1 MLRVTFCAYDK
12 PDSVGGPFSW
22 LQRLLPALRA
32 HGIEARCLVLLHCGD
47 TGPTLESL
55 RAQGIACE
63 STLCHERTED
73 RIRWI
78 LERLREHPPD
88 VFVPNLPV
96 AAYFAAAWLRSAGIP
111 TLGILHSDDSFYRGL
126 QDEFVIGPK
135 RFRLSGLVCVSRELE
150 QQILARRPQS
160 TRVWRIPY
168 GVPVPDQPVR
178 REPGVLRLAYV
189 GRLAEEQKRI
199 TEVTRG
205 LCRVISEVPATTAVI
220 FGDGPDKL
228 AVETILA
235 NEGNEL
241 PIRLGGLVP
250 SGRIQEELLN
260 CDVTVLLSDYEGL
273 PIALMEAMACGC
285 VPVCLQMR
293 SGIPE
298 LIKDGE
304 NGLLVDDRGDGLV
317 AAIRR
322 LRDEAGLWERLSH
335 AARARIEEEFSDTLC
350 NGQWAAML
358 HELAD
363 RATRRQTIP
372 VPRRLRISARNP
384 ALEIPGNRL
393 RSAPLSI
400 RLWHCSRILAGRI
413 KRRLL
418 VQPIP

>member
-1 MLRVTFCAYDK
+1 MLKVTFCAYDK

-32 HGIEARCLVLLHCGD
+32 YGIEARCLVLLHCGYS
-47 TGPTLESL
+47 GPTLESL
-55 RAQGIACE
+55 RAQGIVCE
-63 STLCHERTED
+63 SILCHERTED

-78 LERLREHPPD
+78 LERLRENPPD

-96 AAYFAAAWLRSAGIP
+96 AAYFAAGWLRAAGIP
-111 TLGILHSDDSFYRGL
+111 TVGILHSDDSFYRAL
-126 QDEFVIGPK
+126 QDEFVFGPK

-150 QQILARRPQS
+150 QQVLARRPLA

-168 GVPVPDQPVR
+168 GVPVPDQQVR

-205 LCRVISEVPATTAVI
+205 LCRVVSEVRGTSAVI
-220 FGDGPDKL
+220 YGDGPDKV

-235 NEGNEL
+235 SEGNRL

-250 SGRIQEELLN
+250 SGRIQGELLN
-260 CDVTVLLSDYEGL
+260 CDVVVLLSDYEGL

-285 VPVCLQMR
+285 VPVCLRMR

-335 AARARIEEEFSDTLC
+335 AARVRIEEGFSDTLC

-358 HELAD
+358 RELSGGT
-363 RATRRQTIP
+363 TRCLAIP
-372 VPRRLRISARNP
+372 VPRRLRLSARNP
-384 ALEIPGNRL
+384 ALETPDNRL
-393 RSAPLSI
+393 RSVPLSL
-400 RLWHCSRILAGRI
+400 RLWHRSRMLAGRVR
-413 KRRLL
+413 RRLL
-418 VQPIP
+418 ESLK